1 MAEPV
6 CIRCGGALV
15 DTGIYCPTCRA
26 EEDQKT
32 DDARLQRLT
41 ELARKVW
48 PDAAI
53 DFERIAMHAHP
64 RALDALEAALL
75 VLDMS
80 PERAAR
86 LLHGMRTYGEC
97 PCAKCAQE
105 RALASE
111 KKC

>member
-1 MAEPV
+1 MS
-6 CIRCGGALV
+6 
-15 DTGIYCPTCRA
+15 TS
-26 EEDQKT
+26 
-32 DDARLQRLT
+32 DDARIARLT

-53 DFERIAMHAHP
+53 DFEEGHDLEVWTPAEGAWRCERIAMHAHP

-86 LLHGMRTYGEC
+86 LLHGMRTYREC
-97 PCAKCAQE
+97 PCVRCE
-105 RALASE
+105 RDRALASE